1 MANPSYVMAVRI
13 VSELLFEKVTTF
25 LIQHWHHTFIA
36 KASPIL
42 SRDHLPVPNPV
53 RDVAYILDV
62 SNPERL
68 VWKNVTDILV
78 KNTGL
83 SAWNSGRYL
92 RFLHSCKYNV
102 LQPSNLEDLKRIF
115 LFAIAILLR
124 NQSLFV
130 LFGANNQDVQTD
142 FFIID
147 TTTWNLTNSF
157 DWTTDTNSHSDN
169 DDDDKKPTSNSI
181 SGGAIAG
188 IVIGSLAAVCI
199 DVMSW
204 TLFYAYTLTWSTYRW
219 RSSLVQSSSSYI
231 ENEKQ
236 TCTDMYQMWSPMAIM
251 IVITNRHT
259 HHLQWLSPWI
269 AHITHMKMVMYP
281 P

>member
-1 MANPSYVMAVRI
+1 MPCIIINYIISNQ
-13 VSELLFEKVTTF
+13 LTKVISMKCN
-25 LIQHWHHTFIA
+25 LIIASDGKSFICYGGSDT
-36 KASPIL
+36 SPIL

-92 RFLHSCKYNV
+92 RFLHS
-102 LQPSNLEDLKRIF
+102 S
-115 LFAIAILLR
+115 ILLR

-188 IVIGSLAAVCI
+188 IVIGSLAAVAI
-199 DVMSW
+199 IIGAV
-204 TLFYAYTLTWSTYRW
+204 LFFIHRKRKANMHRHVPNVITDGYNDSNHQSPHTSSAMTLTLNRTYNTH
-219 RSSLVQSSSSYI
+219 
-231 ENEKQ
+231 ENGHVSAIKPYSDTQ
-236 TCTDMYQMWSPMAIM
+236 IKIMA
-251 IVITNRHT
+251 VK
-259 HHLQWLSPWI
+259 PDGE
-269 AHITHMKMVMYP
+269 
-281 P
+281 

>member
-1 MANPSYVMAVRI
+1 M
-13 VSELLFEKVTTF
+13 
-25 LIQHWHHTFIA
+25 
-36 KASPIL
+36 
-42 SRDHLPVPNPV
+42 
-53 RDVAYILDV
+53 RDVAYILDI
-62 SNPERL
+62 SDPERL
-68 VWKNVTDILV
+68 VWKNVTSILV

-102 LQPSNLEDLKRIF
+102 SQPSNLEDLTRVF
-115 LFAIAILLR
+115 LFVIAILLR

-157 DWTTDTNSHSDN
+157 DWTTDSNRHSDN
-169 DDDDKKPTSNSI
+169 DDDGKKPASNSI

-199 DVMSW
+199 DAVSW
-204 TLFYAYTLTWSTYRW
+204 TLFYAYTLTLSTYYRW

-231 ENEKQ
+231 GNEKQ
-236 TCTDMYQMWSPMAIM
+236 TCTNMYQM
-251 IVITNRHT
+251 
-259 HHLQWLSPWI
+259 
-269 AHITHMKMVMYP
+269 
-281 P
+281 